1 MRVAL
6 SVLIGF
12 AAAFPSIA
20 APNSSRQCAPA
31 SRSVATAPSLL
42 DTIAT
47 PIRAERFAAN
57 WARASEDAS
66 NSVAMQQFVA
76 PARHL
81 CRDQQLSYVQAAAR
95 QRIRWRSDT
104 TQWGRHDY
112 WASAAE
118 TLASGYG
125 DEEDVAILKMQALR
139 ALGFYPGD
147 LFITLGR
154 DSIGGPM
161 VVLVAKL
168 DSQYF
173 VLDQNGGKPWQ
184 VDERRTEFDPSI
196 SFGPDRVWL
205 HMRRSYANTAA
216 ASTVLAAR
224 R

>member
-1 MRVAL
+1 MRIAL
-6 SVLIGF
+6 SILAGIF
-12 AAAFPSIA
+12 AASPGVAQ
-20 APNSSRQCAPA
+20 PNLSRQCAPA
-31 SRSVATAPSLL
+31 TRTVAAAPSLL

-57 WARASEDAS
+57 WARAREDAS
-66 NSVAMQQFVA
+66 NSSAMQQFVA
-76 PARHL
+76 PARNL
-81 CRDQQLSYVQAAAR
+81 CRDQQLSYVQGAAR

-125 DEEDVAILKMQALR
+125 DEEDFAIVKMQALR
-139 ALGFYPGD
+139 ALGFNRDD

-154 DSIGGPM
+154 DSVGGPI

-173 VLDQNGGKPWQ
+173 VLDQNGGKPWR

-196 SFGPDRVWL
+196 SFGPDRVWV
-205 HMRRSYANTAA
+205 HMRRSYASAA
-216 ASTVLAAR
+216 AAPTALAAR